1 MLGYWQDLVAV
12 VLEKSQRSCSGDIL
26 GLYVPRQLLLGP
38 VLLQQQLLQPWCWN
52 QFVSLKK
59 GKLLQMFS
67 FAPSLSCKNSA
78 LKNRLCA

>member
-12 VLEKSQRSCSGDIL
+12 MLEKSQCSCSGDIL
-26 GLYVPRQLLLGP
+26 GLYIPHLLLLGP
-38 VLLQQQLLQPWCWN
+38 VLQQHLLLQTCFWN

-59 GKLLQMFS
+59 GKILQMLL

-78 LKNRLCA
+78 LKKILFT